1 MRTGGGRRAERSKK
15 PSTGG
20 RIDRSHGTEHQSL
33 THPIW
38 ITKVRRIGSPWV
50 ARRTLSVRPLI
61 SSKRTIILRVPLSLP
76 LDLSLSRLSPIRL
89 LQFETEYISRSAT
102 STDARQDKWPRDGGY
117 ITFQNW
123 PNRRLS
129 GDEKEGPIYRAAG
142 PYTCIGRRG
151 AVRRGAMHCLSRA
164 AATSSLFKDSSSA
177 RFPNRRAIFKR
188 GFSHS

>member
-1 MRTGGGRRAERSKK
+1 MPFVELAERTRRSGAIKNQRRLLPREENDFGTERRGRRTERSKK

-20 RIDRSHGTEHQSL
+20 KIDRSHGTEHQSL

-50 ARRTLSVRPLI
+50 ARRTPSVRPLI
-61 SSKRTIILRVPLSLP
+61 SSSEQLFCGSLSPSLY
-76 LDLSLSRLSPIRL
+76 LSLSRLSPIRL

-129 GDEKEGPIYRAAG
+129 GDEKEGSDI
-142 PYTCIGRRG
+142 
-151 AVRRGAMHCLSRA
+151 
-164 AATSSLFKDSSSA
+164 
-177 RFPNRRAIFKR
+177 
-188 GFSHS
+188 